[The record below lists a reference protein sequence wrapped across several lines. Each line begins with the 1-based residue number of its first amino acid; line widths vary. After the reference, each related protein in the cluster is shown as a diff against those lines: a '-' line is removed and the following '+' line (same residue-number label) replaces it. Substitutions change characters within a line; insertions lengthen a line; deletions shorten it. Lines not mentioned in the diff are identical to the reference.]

1 MANKLTS
8 ACVSI
13 IILCTAGA
21 DAVADQFVG
30 INAITLATTNMTAS
44 RHFYGLLGLNCTYGC
59 QPTSNWTTFGT
70 RDFVTNSFHINLY
83 PASPPLPPDDRA
95 FVPRQGWGRVILY
108 VRSVDDVYVS
118 ATAAGLKAEFAPKDA
133 DWGERYF
140 QILDPSGHELAIA
153 QPLSAPLA
161 T

>member
-1 MANKLTS
+1 MGRSIREMANKLTS

-83 PASPPLPPDDRA
+83 PASPPLPPDD
-95 FVPRQGWGRVILY
+95 ILY